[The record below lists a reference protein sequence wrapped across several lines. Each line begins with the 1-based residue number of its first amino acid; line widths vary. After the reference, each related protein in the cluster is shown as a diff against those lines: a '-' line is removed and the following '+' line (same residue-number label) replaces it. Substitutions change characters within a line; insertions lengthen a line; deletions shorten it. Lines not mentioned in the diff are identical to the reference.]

1 MPMAENARL
10 DERLL
15 GFHQVNVLQKW
26 STQQF
31 IDGMQ
36 RHGIGAIAIWR
47 DKLREHGAPE
57 VARMLEGTGLQV
69 LSLCAAGLIAT
80 PDSGEAASAID
91 EVKRAI
97 DDAAAIGA
105 GSLMFVAGAV
115 DPRDKS
121 LESTRSRVLERL
133 AGLTPYARA
142 AGVKMAIEPL
152 HPMLCGLRSV
162 VSSVRI
168 ANDWCDAL
176 KAEDVFGIAIDT
188 YAVWWDPELPREL
201 ARAGK
206 RICNFHISDWL
217 ADTQDLRLD
226 RGMMGDGLIDIP
238 GIRRMVEAAG
248 YTGPREVEIFSARD
262 WWQRDP
268 DEMIRVVK
276 ERYQTAV

>member
-1 MPMAENARL
+1 MADKPKL

-26 STQQF
+26 TTQQF

-36 RHGIGAIAIWR
+36 RHGIGAVAIWR
-47 DKLREHGAPE
+47 DRLREHGATE
-57 VARMLEGTGLQV
+57 VARMLRGTGLQV

-80 PDSGEAASAID
+80 PDPGEAASVID

-97 DDAAAIGA
+97 DDAATIGA
-105 GSLMFVAGAV
+105 GSLMFVAGGV

-121 LESTRSRVLERL
+121 LESTRKRVLERV
-133 AGLTPYARA
+133 AGLTACARA
-142 AGVKMAIEPL
+142 TGVRIALEPL
-152 HPMLCGLRSV
+152 HPMACGSRSV
-162 VSSVRI
+162 LSTVGI

-176 KAEDVFGIAIDT
+176 DAEDVFGIAVDT
-188 YAVWWDPELPREL
+188 YAVWWDPDLPREL

-206 RICNFHISDWL
+206 RICNFHIADWL

-226 RGMMGDGLIDIP
+226 RGMPGDGLIDIP

-248 YTGPREVEIFSARD
+248 YVGHREVEVFSARN

-268 DEMIRVVK
+268 DEVIGVVR
-276 ERYQTAV
+276 ERYQSAI

>member
-1 MPMAENARL
+1 MVHQSGL

-26 STQQF
+26 TTQQF

-36 RHGIGAIAIWR
+36 RHGIGAVAIWR
-47 DKLREHGAPE
+47 DKLREHGAAG
-57 VARMLEGTGLQV
+57 VARMLRGTGLQV

-80 PDSGEAASAID
+80 PDPGEAASAID

-97 DDAAAIGA
+97 DEAATIGA
-105 GSLMFVAGAV
+105 GSLMFVAGGV

-121 LESTRSRVLERL
+121 LESTRKRVLERV
-133 AGLTPYARA
+133 AGLTACART
-142 AGVKMAIEPL
+142 AGVRIALEPL
-152 HPMLCGLRSV
+152 HPMACGSRSV
-162 VSSVRI
+162 LSSVGT

-176 KAEDVFGIAIDT
+176 GAEDVFGIAIDT
-188 YAVWWDPELPREL
+188 YAVWWDPDLPRQL

-206 RICNFHISDWL
+206 RICNFHVADWL

-226 RGMMGDGLIDIP
+226 RGMPGEGLIDIP

-248 YTGPREVEIFSARD
+248 YTGHREVEIFSARD

-268 DEMIRVVK
+268 DEVIRIVK

>member
-1 MPMAENARL
+1 MAMADQPKL

-36 RHGIGAIAIWR
+36 RHGIGAVAIWR

-57 VARMLEGTGLQV
+57 VARMLRAAGLQV
-69 LSLCAAGLIAT
+69 LSLCAAGLVAT
-80 PDSGEAASAID
+80 PDPGEAATAID

-97 DDAAAIGA
+97 DETATIGA
-105 GSLMFVAGAV
+105 GSLMFVAGGV
-115 DPRDKS
+115 DARDKS
-121 LESTRSRVLERL
+121 LESTRKRVLERV
-133 AGLTPYARA
+133 AGLTACARA
-142 AGVKMAIEPL
+142 AGVRIALEPL
-152 HPMLCGLRSV
+152 HPMACGSRSV
-162 VSSVRI
+162 LSSIGI

-176 KAEDVFGIAIDT
+176 GAEDVFGIAIDT
-188 YAVWWDPELPREL
+188 YAVWWDPDLPREL

-206 RICNFHISDWL
+206 RICNFHIADWL

-226 RGMMGDGLIDIP
+226 RGMPGDGLIDIR

-248 YTGPREVEIFSARD
+248 YAGHREVEIFSARN

-268 DEMIRVVK
+268 DEVIRIVK

>member
-1 MPMAENARL
+1 MAMADKPKL

-26 STQQF
+26 TTQQF

-36 RHGIGAIAIWR
+36 RHGIGAVAIWR
-47 DKLREHGAPE
+47 DRLREHGATE
-57 VARMLEGTGLQV
+57 VARMLRGTGLQV

-80 PDSGEAASAID
+80 PDPGEAASAID

-97 DDAAAIGA
+97 DDAATIGA
-105 GSLMFVAGAV
+105 GSLMFVAGGV

-121 LESTRSRVLERL
+121 LESTRKRVLERV
-133 AGLTPYARA
+133 AGLTACARA
-142 AGVKMAIEPL
+142 TGVRIALEPL
-152 HPMLCGLRSV
+152 HPMACGSRSV
-162 VSSVRI
+162 LSTVGI

-176 KAEDVFGIAIDT
+176 DAEDVFGIAVDT
-188 YAVWWDPELPREL
+188 YAVWWDPDLPREL

-206 RICNFHISDWL
+206 RICNFHVADWL

-226 RGMMGDGLIDIP
+226 RGMPGDGLIDIP

-248 YTGPREVEIFSARD
+248 YVGHREVEVFSACN
-262 WWQRDP
+262 WWQRNP
-268 DEMIRVVK
+268 DEVIGVVR
-276 ERYQTAV
+276 ERYQSAI

>member
-1 MPMAENARL
+1 MTDQSGL

-15 GFHQVNVLQKW
+15 GFHQINVLQKW

-36 RHGIGAIAIWR
+36 RHRIGAIAVWR

-57 VARMLEGTGLQV
+57 VARMLRGTGLKV
-69 LSLCAAGLIAT
+69 TSLCAAGLIAT
-80 PDSGEAASAID
+80 PDAGEAAGAID
-91 EVKRAI
+91 ELKRAI

-105 GSLMFVAGAV
+105 GTLMFIAGGV

-121 LESTRSRVLERL
+121 LESTRGRALERL
-133 AGLTPYARA
+133 AGLTSYARA
-142 AGVKMAIEPL
+142 AGIKIALEPL
-152 HPMLCGLRSV
+152 HPMTCARSV
-162 VSSVRI
+162 INTVKI

-176 KAEDVFGIAIDT
+176 DAEDVFGIAIDT
-188 YAVWWDPELPREL
+188 YAVWWDPDLPREI

-206 RICNFHISDWL
+206 RICNFHIADWL

-238 GIRRMVEAAG
+238 GIRSMVEAAG
-248 YTGPREVEIFSARD
+248 YTGYREVEIFSARN

-268 DEMIRVVK
+268 DEMIRIVK
-276 ERYQTAV
+276 ERYRTAV

>member
-1 MPMAENARL
+1 MVDQPKL
-10 DERLL
+10 DDRLL
-15 GFHQVNVLQKW
+15 GFHQVNMLQKW
-26 STQQF
+26 TTQQF

-57 VARMLEGTGLQV
+57 VARMLRGTGLQV
-69 LSLCAAGLIAT
+69 LSLCAAGLLAT
-80 PDSGEAASAID
+80 PDPGEAASATD
-91 EVKRAI
+91 ELKRAI

-105 GSLMFVAGAV
+105 GSLMFVAGGV

-121 LESTRSRVLERL
+121 LESTRKRVLERL
-133 AGLTPYARA
+133 AGVTCYARA
-142 AGVKMAIEPL
+142 AGIRIALEPL

-162 VSSVRI
+162 LSSVRI
-168 ANDWCDAL
+168 ANDWCDTL
-176 KAEDVFGIAIDT
+176 EAEDVFGIAIDT
-188 YAVWWDPELPREL
+188 YAVWWDPDLPREL

-206 RICNFHISDWL
+206 RICNFHIADWL

-248 YTGPREVEIFSARD
+248 YAGYREIEIFSARN

-268 DEMIRVVK
+268 DEMIRIVK

>member
-1 MPMAENARL
+1 MAMADKPKL

-26 STQQF
+26 TTQQF

-36 RHGIGAIAIWR
+36 RHGIGAVAIWR
-47 DKLREHGAPE
+47 DRLREHGATE
-57 VARMLEGTGLQV
+57 VARMLRGTGLQV

-80 PDSGEAASAID
+80 PDPGEAASVID

-97 DDAAAIGA
+97 DDAATIGA
-105 GSLMFVAGAV
+105 GSLMFVAGGV

-121 LESTRSRVLERL
+121 LESTRKRVLERV
-133 AGLTPYARA
+133 AGLTACARA
-142 AGVKMAIEPL
+142 AGVRIALEPL
-152 HPMLCGLRSV
+152 HPMACGSRSV
-162 VSSVRI
+162 LSTVGI

-176 KAEDVFGIAIDT
+176 DAEDVFGIAVDT
-188 YAVWWDPELPREL
+188 YAVWWDPDLPREL

-206 RICNFHISDWL
+206 RICNFHIADWL

-226 RGMMGDGLIDIP
+226 RGMPGDGLIDIP

-248 YTGPREVEIFSARD
+248 YVGHREVEVFSARN

-268 DEMIRVVK
+268 DEVIGVVR
-276 ERYQTAV
+276 ERYQSAI